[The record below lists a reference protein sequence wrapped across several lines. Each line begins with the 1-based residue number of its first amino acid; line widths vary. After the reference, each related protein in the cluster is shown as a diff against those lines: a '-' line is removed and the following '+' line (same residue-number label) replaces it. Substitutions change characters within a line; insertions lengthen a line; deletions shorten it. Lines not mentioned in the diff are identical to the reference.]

1 MNYRLAQILAEE
13 SADTAATKTI
23 PIEIADP
30 ISRISIFFR
39 GQNDGDD
46 PLAHPAKMISKIEI
60 LDGSDVL
67 MSLSGMQAQAL
78 DFYNGSK
85 PIQNK
90 LMYTDGDWSRMIFN
104 LNFGRHLYD
113 PILALD
119 PTKFKNPQLKIT
131 HNKALGGCTCDAGYL
146 EVWADCFD
154 EKVVTPEGFLMA
166 KENYSFALT
175 ASAYEYIDLP
185 KDYPYRMIL
194 VSSLKTRLA
203 VWELFDKIK
212 LSSDNDKRVIIDGD
226 TRQLIKMLDQMFGPY
241 TETIQG
247 IVGAAYNTFYIT
259 PTSKCNVVTTGRMGA
274 ASYFTTWQTF
284 GGTMEIIANA
294 ADQNFQSLAHGYAP
308 HGALAIPFGDLKD
321 PEDWFDVSG
330 IDSLKLRIRGEASV
344 SGSPT
349 CDVVIQQLRKY

>member
-13 SADTAATKTI
+13 AADTAGTKTI
-23 PIEIADP
+23 DIDIADP
-30 ISRISIFFR
+30 ISRISVFFR
-39 GQNDGDD
+39 GQNSSDT

-67 MSLSGMQAQAL
+67 MSLSGRQAQSL

-90 LMYTDGDWSRMIFN
+90 LMYTNDDWSRMIFN
-104 LNFGRHLYD
+104 LNFGRFLYD
-113 PILALD
+113 PLLALD
-119 PTKFKNPQLKIT
+119 SRKFKNAQLKIT
-131 HNKALGGCTCDAGYL
+131 HNKALGGCTCDYGYM

-154 EKVVTPEGFLMA
+154 EKQVSPMGFLMA
-166 KENYSFALT
+166 KENYSFALS
-175 ASAYEYIDLP
+175 ASGYEYIDLP

-194 VSSLKTRLA
+194 ISSLKTRLA

-226 TRQLIKMLDQMFGPY
+226 TRQLIKMLDQQFGPY
-241 TETIQG
+241 TETVQG
-247 IVGAAYNTFYIT
+247 IVGAAYATFYIT
-259 PTSKCNVVTTGRMGA
+259 PTSKCNVVTAGRMGA

-308 HGALAIPFGDLKD
+308 HGALAIPLGDLKD
-321 PEDWFDVSG
+321 PDDWFDVAG
-330 IDSLKLRIRGEASV
+330 VESLKLRLHGESSV
-344 SGSPT
+344 SSSPT
-349 CDVVIQQLRKY
+349 CDVVIQQLRNY